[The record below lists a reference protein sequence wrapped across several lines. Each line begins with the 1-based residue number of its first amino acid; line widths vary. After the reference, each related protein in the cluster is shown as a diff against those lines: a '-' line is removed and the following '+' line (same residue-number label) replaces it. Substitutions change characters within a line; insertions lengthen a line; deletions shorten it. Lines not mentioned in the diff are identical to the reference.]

1 MALPILAHWAGRS
14 IFDIEPAA
22 LARRGIRLLLADLD
36 NTLAPYGEPEP
47 TQAVRDWAAALGE
60 QGITLFVLSNNRHPE
75 RPRRFSQALGVPFLG
90 HAGKPK
96 PGGFRRA
103 MEQMSCT
110 PEQTAIVGDQLF
122 TDILGGRNAGVFTT
136 GGAHPVGGQSGALP
150 ALRSGV
156 ALPHVE
162 QKEDKTVMSAIF
174 GPAGNAESFP
184 YKSSADAPRW
194 LAELGLDCYEYQC
207 GKGVN
212 VREETAR
219 NIGAAAVAAGIRL
232 SLHAPYFIN
241 LANPDPESLQK
252 TIGYITAAC
261 QAADWMG
268 AGRVVIHSGA
278 LMKRTRREALDIAL
292 RSLKAVIA
300 ACDDAGYGHIAL
312 CPETMGKIN
321 QLGDLDE
328 VLELC
333 TLDERLVPC
342 VDFGHLYARSLGEL
356 EGTAACASML
366 DRIREVLGEVRAGV
380 FHSHFSKIQFTPNG
394 GEKMHLTFAQD
405 DFGPDPAPLMAEVA
419 RRGWS
424 PTFICESAGT
434 QAEDALT
441 MKRLYQA
448 ACG

>member
-103 MEQMSCT
+103 MEQMGCT
-110 PEQTAIVGDQLF
+110 PEQTAIVGDQIF
-122 TDILGGRNAGVFTT
+122 TDILGGRNAGVFTLLVEPIRLA
-136 GGAHPVGGQSGALP
+136 GNPGRYLRYGAEWPFRMWS
-150 ALRSGV
+150 
-156 ALPHVE
+156 E
-162 QKEDKTVMSAIF
+162 KEDKTVMSAIF

-184 YKSSADAPRW
+184 YKSSVDAPRW

-219 NIGAAAVAAGIRL
+219 NIGAAAVAAGIRPVPPRPLLHQPGQPRPREPAKDHRLHHRSL
-232 SLHAPYFIN
+232 SGGGLDGGGPGGHPLRRADEAHAAGGPGHRPA
-241 LANPDPESLQK
+241 LPESGDSRL
-252 TIGYITAAC
+252 
-261 QAADWMG
+261 
-268 AGRVVIHSGA
+268 
-278 LMKRTRREALDIAL
+278 RR
-292 RSLKAVIA
+292 R
-300 ACDDAGYGHIAL
+300 
-312 CPETMGKIN
+312 
-321 QLGDLDE
+321 
-328 VLELC
+328 
-333 TLDERLVPC
+333 RLSDTSPC
-342 VDFGHLYARSLGEL
+342 APRPWARSTSWGIWTRCWSCAPWTSGWYPAWTSATCTPAPWGSWRGLRPARPCW
-356 EGTAACASML
+356 TASRRCWGRSGPP
-366 DRIREVLGEVRAGV
+366 R

-394 GEKMHLTFAQD
+394 GEKMPPDLRPGRTS
-405 DFGPDPAPLMAEVA
+405 GPTPPL
-419 RRGWS
+419 
-424 PTFICESAGT
+424 
-434 QAEDALT
+434 
-441 MKRLYQA
+441 
-448 ACG
+448 